1 VAVRQQDLWDD
12 LCGDGAQP
20 WPAEALYEVEGLNY
34 LEALKVLKMH
44 QDGEELP
51 SYARL
56 REIIAVR
63 EAEGWDLAKSKDK
76 LEASKAIP
84 LLIRAG
90 RRRAMAAS
98 LGVTD
103 PREQAALSREAGAA
117 LDRVAVA
124 AKKASVQLDL
134 SRRGSRRELLE
145 TSRLFLAS
153 LVSARGPAEGAVEG
167 EIEHS
172 VSLAARLISAVDEAA
187 RKTRKVDYE

>member
-1 VAVRQQDLWDD
+1 MKQQDLWDA

-34 LEALKVLKMH
+34 HEALKLLKMH
-44 QDGEELP
+44 QAGEALP
-51 SYARL
+51 SCERL
-56 REIIAVR
+56 REVIAER
-63 EAEGWDLAKSKDK
+63 EAEGFDLAKSKDK
-76 LEASKAIP
+76 ELASKAFP
-84 LLIRAG
+84 LLLKAA

-124 AKKASVQLDL
+124 AKKADVVLDL

-145 TSRLFLAS
+145 VATRIYANAAGREPSIDH
-153 LVSARGPAEGAVEG
+153 AVADAQKM
-167 EIEHS
+167 I
-172 VSLAARLISAVDEAA
+172 AAVDAA
-187 RKTRKVDYE
+187 VGAPRAE